1 MKLLKIV
8 QLACNNIDGESMIL
22 TSLVLDVLEGDGV
35 ASGESITS
43 DFIFLINALYFFFLW
58 WTTTYKYECLI
69 YVCEQINFVTNE
81 INKIY

>member
-1 MKLLKIV
+1 LKLLKIV

-43 DFIFLINALYFFFLW
+43 DFIFLINALYFFFL
-58 WTTTYKYECLI
+58 
-69 YVCEQINFVTNE
+69 
-81 INKIY
+81 